1 MFEPNNKPKWLYDAL
16 DVIGDLVHDVGDVN
30 QTDEERELA
39 EIEVIQLIRDKLM
52 DSYVNGK
59 EAERNKPE
67 TTYERNSNGTLTIK
81 PPRNIPRPSHGR
93 VYEEEAV

>member
-1 MFEPNNKPKWLYDAL
+1 MFESKKPTWLYDAI

-59 EAERNKPE
+59 EAERNKAE
-67 TTYERNSNGTLTIK
+67 MTYKRNDNGTLTIR
-81 PPRNIPRPSHGR
+81 PPRNIPRPSYGR